1 MHRTARIVLASLFA
15 LALHSA
21 AQAGIVLTA
30 VQTSPLASQNVTVNL
45 YATWDGL
52 QTGGG
57 IPNPAVNSANVGAY
71 RFSCHDCGHDGYRTD
86 GIAQS

>member
-57 IPNPAVNSANVGAY
+57 IPNSSRQQCECWRLPFFVPRLWA
-71 RFSCHDCGHDGYRTD
+71 RRLPD
-86 GIAQS
+86 